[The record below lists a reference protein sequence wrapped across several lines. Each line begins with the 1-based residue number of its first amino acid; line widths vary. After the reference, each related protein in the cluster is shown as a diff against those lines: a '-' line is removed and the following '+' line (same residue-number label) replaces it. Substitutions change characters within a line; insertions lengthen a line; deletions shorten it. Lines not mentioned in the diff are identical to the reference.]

1 MVSGH
6 IADFSQNYEVG
17 ESVFIKNKE
26 WVITEILTGCIIL
39 QRDSVDGTS
48 QTIDVSKNELQELV
62 KETQHKFE
70 N

>member
-26 WVITEILTGCIIL
+26 
-39 QRDSVDGTS
+39 
-48 QTIDVSKNELQELV
+48 
-62 KETQHKFE
+62 
-70 N
+70 

>member
-17 ESVFIKNKE
+17 ESVFIENKE
-26 WVITEILTGCIIL
+26 WVIAELRTGCIIL

-48 QTIDVSKNELQELV
+48 QTIDVSKNKLQELV
-62 KETQHKFE
+62 KETKHKFE

>member
-17 ESVFIKNKE
+17 ESVFIENKE
-26 WVITEILTGCIIL
+26 WIIAELGTGLFIL

-48 QTIDVSKNELQELV
+48 QTIDISESGLQELV
-62 KETQHKFE
+62 KEAQHKFE

>member
-26 WVITEILTGCIIL
+26 CVITEILTGCIIL

>member
-26 WVITEILTGCIIL
+26 WVIAEILTECIIL

-62 KETQHKFE
+62 KEVQHKFE

>member
-17 ESVFIKNKE
+17 ESVFIENKE
-26 WVITEILTGCIIL
+26 WVIAEILTEYIIL

>member
-1 MVSGH
+1 MVSEH

-17 ESVFIKNKE
+17 ESVFIENKE
-26 WVITEILTGCIIL
+26 WIIAELGTGLFIL

-48 QTIDVSKNELQELV
+48 QTIDVSKIHLQELV
-62 KETQHKFE
+62 KEAQHKFE

>member
-48 QTIDVSKNELQELV
+48 QTIDISESGLQELV
-62 KETQHKFE
+62 KEAQHKFE